1 MFYAYFIVIET
12 KIKTVSLKKQQE
24 NNEIRNKRNGF
35 LAVKYKKELF
45 SMLNER
51 NVDISRKKI
60 DFLTLKNPSK

>member
-1 MFYAYFIVIET
+1 VIET

-24 NNEIRNKRNGF
+24 NNEIRKKRNGF
-35 LAVKYKKELF
+35 LAGKYKKELF

-51 NVDISRKKI
+51 NVDISQKKI